1 MSSSKTII
9 ITSQALVLIA
19 TCKPVLADDGT
30 KTTIQT
36 FVVMA
41 IHLLSPLWLSFVK
54 EAVAPVSQRLLHC
67 LLLACPDFK
76 TVLSSVPYS
85 LSLLFSSGKCFDVT

>member
-9 ITSQALVLIA
+9 ITSQALVLSA
-19 TCKPVLADDGT
+19 SCKPVLSDDRT
-30 KTTIQT
+30 KTTFEA

-41 IHLLSPLWLSFVK
+41 IHLLSPLWCSFVK
-54 EAVAPVSQRLLHC
+54 AAVAPVSQRLLHC

-76 TVLSSVPYS
+76 TVLSSVPHS
-85 LSLLFSSGKCFDVT
+85 FSLLFSSGKCFDVT

>member
-30 KTTIQT
+30 KTRFET
-36 FVVMA
+36 FIAMA
-41 IHLLSPLWLSFVK
+41 IILLSPLWCSFAKETCCACIQKPALLSFIG
-54 EAVAPVSQRLLHC
+54 LH
-67 LLLACPDFK
+67 
-76 TVLSSVPYS
+76 
-85 LSLLFSSGKCFDVT
+85 